1 MFIGEENSYNSLTI
15 EILLHFNF
23 ILMSYR
29 FECGL
34 CSSVASAQLQ
44 FRPKKTQDR
53 LIRLL
58 VIVRLK
64 WSEQGRMFLNQMREL
79 RQRGKKKAKKAPPPQ
94 RKPTILHYKLFKSMC
109 WCWIHYYSTPIFLG
123 EQQREKSC
131 KWKSHMSPTTLN
143 MSWTEKGSGFSNFAA
158 LIISMSKE

>member
-1 MFIGEENSYNSLTI
+1 MFIREKNSYNSLTI
-15 EILLHFNF
+15 EILLHFNV

-64 WSEQGRMFLNQMREL
+64 WSEQGRMFLNQMRGL
-79 RQRGKKKAKKAPPPQ
+79 RQKGKKKGQKRHPPPKENQ
-94 RKPTILHYKLFKSMC
+94 VFYTTSYLSLCADAKFTTTEPQV
-109 WCWIHYYSTPIFLG
+109 LG
-123 EQQREKSC
+123 KQQREKSC

-143 MSWTEKGSGFSNFAA
+143 ISWREKGFGFSNS
-158 LIISMSKE
+158 LLE

>member
-1 MFIGEENSYNSLTI
+1 
-15 EILLHFNF
+15 
-23 ILMSYR
+23 MSYR

-79 RQRGKKKAKKAPPPQ
+79 RQKGKKRPKKHTPPKENQLFYTTSYLSLCADAEFTTTVPQ
-94 RKPTILHYKLFKSMC
+94 FPGRATERKVMQVKITHVSHNPEHVMDRERFWFFKFCCSNN
-109 WCWIHYYSTPIFLG
+109 F
-123 EQQREKSC
+123 
-131 KWKSHMSPTTLN
+131 N
-143 MSWTEKGSGFSNFAA
+143 VKG
-158 LIISMSKE
+158 IVV